1 MPLAFIDRICT
12 AEFCPRGSLYQ
23 LLHAPSVHLS
33 WRQIYFMCMG
43 VAKGMAHL
51 HSQSILH
58 RDLKSGN
65 LLVDQHLNVKV
76 ADFGLSKI
84 KQDLHPLTGG
94 LGTYQVRRLCFASCS
109 CDKPSPAAL
118 WTDSVSDTRIAR
130 VSCDQ

>member
-1 MPLAFIDRICT
+1 MLSQHKGL

-51 HSQSILH
+51 HCQNILH

-65 LLVDQHLNVKV
+65 LLVDAHLNVKV

-94 LGTYQVRRLCFASCS
+94 LGTYQVRSSC
-109 CDKPSPAAL
+109 
-118 WTDSVSDTRIAR
+118 
-130 VSCDQ
+130 